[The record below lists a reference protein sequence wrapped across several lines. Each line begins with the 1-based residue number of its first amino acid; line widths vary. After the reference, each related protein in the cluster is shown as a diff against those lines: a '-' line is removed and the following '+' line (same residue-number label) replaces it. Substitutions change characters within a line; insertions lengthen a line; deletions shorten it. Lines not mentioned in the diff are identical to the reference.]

1 MNTTTIGIDLAKN
14 IFQLHGVDKHG
25 KAALRRRLN
34 REELLPYLANL
45 PPCLIGIEASGG
57 AHYWGREIRKL
68 GHNVKMMPPQYVK
81 PYVKSNKND
90 YNDAEGICEAVSR
103 PNMRFVPI
111 KTEMQ
116 QEIMMMH
123 RMRSQVIQ
131 MRTAH
136 VNQLRGFLLEFG
148 VAIPRGIERFRA
160 KLPEALIGL
169 QSRLSSELLSMF
181 EEMQKELTRLD
192 EQVRACDKKVAQTG
206 RAHPICKK
214 LMDVEGVGPLTS
226 SALVGSVA
234 DPASF
239 RNGRQ
244 FAAWLGL
251 VPRQHSSGGR
261 TVLQGIS
268 KRGDVYL
275 RTLLIHGA
283 RAVVAAVGKKTDVR
297 SRWIQRVKERRG
309 FNVSAVALANKNARI
324 LWALMA
330 RDGEYREAGA

>member
-1 MNTTTIGIDLAKN
+1 MNVTTIGIDLAKN

-25 KAALRRRLN
+25 KAVLRKRLN

-68 GHNVKMMPPQYVK
+68 GHDVKMMPPQYVK
-81 PYVKSNKND
+81 PYVKNNKND

-123 RMRSQVIQ
+123 RMRSQLIQ

-136 VNQLRGFLLEFG
+136 VNQLRGFLLEYG

-160 KLPEALIGL
+160 ELPGVLAALQGK
-169 QSRLSSELLSMF
+169 LSSELLNMF
-181 EEMQKELTRLD
+181 EEMQKELARFD
-192 EQVRACDKKVAQTG
+192 EQIHACDKKVAQIG
-206 RAHPICKK
+206 RAHPVCKK
-214 LMDVEGVGPLTS
+214 LMGVEGIGPLTS
-226 SALVGSVA
+226 SAVVGSVA

-244 FAAWLGL
+244 FAAWLGV
-251 VPRQHSSGGR
+251 VPRQHSSGGK

-283 RAVVAAVGKKTDVR
+283 RAVVAAIGKKMDAR
-297 SRWIQRVKERRG
+297 SQWIRRIKDRRG
-309 FNVSAVALANKNARI
+309 FNVATVALANKNARI
-324 LWALMA
+324 LWALMT
-330 RDGEYREAGA
+330 RDEEYRTAGA